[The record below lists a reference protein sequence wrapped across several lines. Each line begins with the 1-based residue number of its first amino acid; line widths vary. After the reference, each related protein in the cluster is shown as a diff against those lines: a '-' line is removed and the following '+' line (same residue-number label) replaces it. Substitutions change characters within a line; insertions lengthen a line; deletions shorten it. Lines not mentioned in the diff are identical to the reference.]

1 MSGDRLLILSF
12 SNLVSDARVLKQ
24 ITEFTG
30 DYEVTTCGYGP
41 APEGVVRHLQLPD
54 DARAWRY
61 DKAAVVLR
69 RFRRAYWTNPAVA
82 AAWSMLEGSRF
93 DIVLADDVDT
103 VPIALRLAPA
113 RGVHADLHEYAPKQ
127 KEDVLVWRLFLGPLM
142 TWLVRRFATRADSV
156 TTVGQGIADEYRRVF
171 GIDAGVVTNAAPFV
185 DARPGPVGDRIR
197 LVHSGAGLR
206 DRNIMTLVD
215 AVEAAKTPVTLD
227 LYLTENDPSL
237 IEELRRRQSDRVTL
251 HPPVPYAQL
260 SSTLNAY
267 DVGIHALPP
276 TSFNNRWALPNKL
289 FDYVQARLGVLIGPS
304 PEMANV
310 VERYAIGTVASGF
323 GVEELAAA
331 IDRMDAS
338 SVGRW
343 KAASDA
349 AARELSSASQVAG
362 WRRAIDALAGRDRSA

>member
-1 MSGDRLLILSF
+1 MTRTSLLIVSF

-24 ITEFTG
+24 IREFTP
-30 DYEVTTCGYGP
+30 DYDVTTCGYGE
-41 APEGVVRHLQLPD
+41 APDGVVDHVRLPE
-54 DARAWRY
+54 DALAWRY
-61 DKAAVVLR
+61 EKAAVVLR

-82 AAWSMLEGSRF
+82 AAWSRLEGRRF
-93 DIVLADDVDT
+93 DVILADDVDT

-113 RGVHADLHEYAPKQ
+113 KGVHADLHEYAPKQ

-171 GIDAGVVTNAAPFV
+171 GIDAGVATNAAPYV
-185 DARPGPVGDRIR
+185 DATPGPVGDPIR

-206 DRNIMTLVD
+206 DRNIMALVE
-215 AVEAAKTPVTLD
+215 AVEAAKSPVTLD

-237 IEELRRRQSDRVTL
+237 IAELRDRQSARVTL

-260 SSTLNAY
+260 SATLNGY

-304 PEMANV
+304 PEMARI
-310 VERYAIGTVASGF
+310 VERHGIGAVSRGF
-323 GVEELAAA
+323 GTADLAAE
-331 IDRMDAS
+331 IDRMDPDTVA
-338 SVGRW
+338 RW
-343 KAASDA
+343 KAASHA
-349 AARELSSASQVAG
+349 AAHELSSASQVAV
-362 WRRAIDALAGRDRSA
+362 WRRAIDALAARPGSA